1 MKILSLTTL
10 KELLQLSLPMV
21 VSQGAYAVMVFT
33 DRWFMSQL
41 DAVHIAATLGGGVAS
56 FFCISLFVGI
66 LSYANA
72 LVAQYYGAKELQ
84 KCPMVVSQGAIMVL
98 MSLPILA
105 LATYFVG
112 DLFARMGHDPRQVKL
127 ERLYFYVL
135 MSGCFFTL
143 MKMCIASYFSGIGRT
158 KIVMICDVGGML
170 LNVPLSYALIFGK
183 IGLPAL
189 GISGAAL
196 GTVIASGFALLLFLS
211 FYLAK
216 EHREKFNVL
225 ASFRYDRGI
234 LRRYLRLGIPSGFE
248 LFMNVAT
255 FNLFLLM
262 FQSYGIA
269 QGAAMAIVF
278 NWDMVSFVP
287 MIGLHIGVMSLIG
300 RFVGAND
307 MARVNQVIGAGLVV
321 AIAYSGTL
329 GLLFINY
336 RLPLVE
342 VFATPTGDFTAI
354 SDLASY
360 MMVGLSTYVIADA
373 TLLIAGGAL
382 RGAGDT
388 RWLMITSI
396 SLHWAMLIAQYF
408 IIMVYELGPKASW
421 WAFVVMLIALAIV
434 YMHRLLGG
442 AWRDPERL
450 ARVMAD

>member
-1 MKILSLTTL
+1 MLSRETL

-66 LSYANA
+66 ITYANA
-72 LVAQYYGAKELQ
+72 LVAQYFGAQEFE
-84 KCPMVVSQGAIMVL
+84 KCPRVVSQGAIMVL
-98 MSLPILA
+98 MSAPILA

-112 DLFARMGHDPRQVKL
+112 DLFGAMGHDPRQVEL
-127 ERLYFYVL
+127 ERVYFYIL
-135 MSGCFFTL
+135 MGGSVFTL

-158 KIVMICDVGGML
+158 KVVMICDVCGML

-183 IGLPAL
+183 WGLPTL
-189 GISGAAL
+189 GIAGAAL
-196 GTVIASGFALLLFLS
+196 GTVVASLFALGLFFS
-211 FYLAK
+211 FFMAR

-225 ASFRYDRGI
+225 ASFRYDGKI
-234 LRRYLRLGIPSGFE
+234 LKRYLRLGVPSGFE

-262 FQSYGIA
+262 FQSYGVA

-307 MARVNQVIGAGLVV
+307 MARVNQVIAAGFVV
-321 AIAYSGTL
+321 AVVYSGTL

-336 RLPLVE
+336 RVPLVE
-342 VFATPTGDFTAI
+342 IFATPTGDFSEI
-354 SDLASY
+354 SELASF
-360 MMVGLSTYVIADA
+360 MMIGLSSYVVADA
-373 TLLIAGGAL
+373 ILLIAGGAL

-396 SLHWAMLIAQYF
+396 SLHWVMLVAQYF
-408 IIMVYELGPKASW
+408 IIMVWELGPRASW
-421 WAFVVMLIALAIV
+421 WAFVAMLISLAVV
-434 YMHRLLGG
+434 YLYRLLGDV
-442 AWRDPERL
+442 WRHPERL
-450 ARVMAD
+450 AKVMAD